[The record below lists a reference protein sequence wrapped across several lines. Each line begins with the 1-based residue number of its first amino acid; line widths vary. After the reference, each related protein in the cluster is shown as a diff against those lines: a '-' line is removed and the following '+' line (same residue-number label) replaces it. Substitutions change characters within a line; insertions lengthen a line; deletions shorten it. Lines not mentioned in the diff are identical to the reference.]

1 LPTFSVLHSGC
12 TAVNLISSLQFC
24 QMSSTPA
31 HPGPLH
37 LTPNLGTQYSSP
49 PPASHTQQSTFSKFL
64 TAVTGQKTT
73 LQDDQH
79 AAGQRVDCGEDIH
92 DPQPS
97 PTRVETTFDRSS
109 GDPMPSSPFG
119 IRTFLMLFTRS
130 PNITFI
136 YFCRI

>member
-1 LPTFSVLHSGC
+1 
-12 TAVNLISSLQFC
+12 
-24 QMSSTPA
+24 MSSTPA
-31 HPGPLH
+31 HPRPPH
-37 LTPNLGTQYSSP
+37 LTQNLGIQYSSR
-49 PPASHTQQSTFSKFL
+49 PPASHTQQSTFSEFL
-64 TAVTGQKTT
+64 TAVTRQKTT
-73 LQDDQH
+73 PQDDQH
-79 AAGQRVDCGEDIH
+79 AAGQQVDCGKDIH

-109 GDPMPSSPFG
+109 GDPMPSSPFD

>member
-1 LPTFSVLHSGC
+1 MFSVLHSSC
-12 TAVNLISSLQFC
+12 TAVNLISSLNL
-24 QMSSTPA
+24 SNVVHARTSRP
-31 HPGPLH
+31 PH
-37 LTPNLGTQYSSP
+37 LTPNLGIQYSLP
-49 PPASHTQQSTFSKFL
+49 PPASHTQQSTFSEFL

-73 LQDDQH
+73 PQDDQH

-97 PTRVETTFDRSS
+97 PTRVEMTFDRSS